1 MLWIE
6 LTCGA
11 HWLYGPTQV
20 KCLISSI
27 FYAMNFRHLT
37 WGGPKKIHTYLFFSI
52 LASFLCEIRWYD
64 DLQNDYID
72 NRLQKGAKKSQIR
85 MNSASKVWFGKKVRN
100 QMIYHNVT
108 TYLLLWDDIKYVKCV
123 FTVCSSTIFF
133 HKLLYIY
140 QVIELETFFM
150 VSHL

>member
-1 MLWIE
+1 M
-6 LTCGA
+6 
-11 HWLYGPTQV
+11 
-20 KCLISSI
+20 
-27 FYAMNFRHLT
+27 
-37 WGGPKKIHTYLFFSI
+37 
-52 LASFLCEIRWYD
+52 
-64 DLQNDYID
+64 QNDYID

-123 FTVCSSTIFF
+123 LIACSSSTIFF

-140 QVIELETFFM
+140 QVIELEIFLWFSIYNNNIVIDSIRFLMWPEHCNSTI
-150 VSHL
+150 VSNLPIDAGFWIKLWRHQNTYKNRILLHFVSCGMEFSRNL

>member
-1 MLWIE
+1 M
-6 LTCGA
+6 
-11 HWLYGPTQV
+11 
-20 KCLISSI
+20 
-27 FYAMNFRHLT
+27 T
-37 WGGPKKIHTYLFFSI
+37 WGGPKYKHIPFFSI
-52 LASFLCEIRWYD
+52 LASLFCEIRWYD

-140 QVIELETFFM
+140 QVIELEIFLWFSIYNNNIVIDSIRFLM
-150 VSHL
+150 WPEFVPYL

>member
-1 MLWIE
+1 MLEI
-6 LTCGA
+6 
-11 HWLYGPTQV
+11 
-20 KCLISSI
+20 KS
-27 FYAMNFRHLT
+27 RHLT
-37 WGGPKKIHTYLFFSI
+37 WGGPKYKHIPFFSI
-52 LASFLCEIRWYD
+52 LASLFCEIRWYD